1 MQTSPVVN
9 KMVCQS
15 HRQRCFNK
23 AYGRN
28 PLLAS
33 GNPLNIRRRR
43 KPWNILKKVG
53 ASAHLV
59 PANKLILGISA
70 PSENAESIA
79 AKVGI
84 AKRYNL
90 NGVALWRLGLI
101 NDGMWQTL
109 RDSLIAKR

>member
-1 MQTSPVVN
+1 
-9 KMVCQS
+9 
-15 HRQRCFNK
+15 
-23 AYGRN
+23 
-28 PLLAS
+28 
-33 GNPLNIRRRR
+33 
-43 KPWNILKKVG
+43 VG